1 VGEDRFELAY
11 KYEEP
16 VFDPKDPEASNLA
29 SIILAQV
36 ALNYGLFCREIVFHG
51 AFDESDRR
59 FLTEMA
65 ANTAREIYVK
75 KILEPNPFLT
85 EEMAGLSAVVEK
97 SYLAATLVFPEP
109 TFVPTGAR
117 WSSSPERHAVL
128 SSGGK
133 DSLLTFGLLREI
145 GVETHPLYVNESGR
159 HWFTALNAY
168 RHFSLH
174 VPDTARVWTSSDRL
188 FSWMLRQL
196 PFVRKDFQ
204 SVRSDAYPIRL
215 WTVAVFLFGVL
226 PLLRKRGIGRLLIG
240 DEFDTTERA
249 SYQGI
254 THYSGLY
261 DQSRYFDEALTRY
274 FGRKGFG
281 LSQFSILRPC
291 SEILIEKILA
301 ERYPALL
308 EHQMSCHA
316 THKDEATVR
325 PCGACEKCRRIV
337 GMLLAVGQD
346 PKRCG
351 FSEEQIENSL
361 RSLVENGV
369 HQERA
374 GAAHMG
380 HLLHE
385 RGRIDEP
392 RLGKVPAKPQP
403 EVMKLRIDPER
414 SPLNGIPVNLR
425 EPVFRILLQHAEGA
439 LQRSGRI
446 WHSFDLLGSTDILTP
461 YRFEGSK
468 GAPKTGPDAS
478 FLLGELTWPEAQER
492 FRQVD
497 IALLPVGAI
506 EQHGPHLPL
515 DTDAFDADYLAKR
528 VAAGCPEP
536 KPLVLPLV
544 AYGVSYAHD
553 DFSGTLSVSPD
564 TLARLVYEIGMSVAR
579 QGITKLIIVNG
590 HGGNG
595 PALHFAAQLINR
607 DAHIFTC
614 VDTGETSDAEVN
626 AMSDVPNDVHA
637 GDIETS
643 TALAV
648 RPDLVRKDRMEK
660 FIPRFSSKYLDF
672 TARGGVGWYAQTAK
686 ITPSGVFGDPT
697 RATREKGEKMW
708 DVMVEHLVELVTSIQ
723 GLSLDEIHQRRL

>member
-1 VGEDRFELAY
+1 MNASGKPELSRLVVIDRLEVGPVKVEGDRIAASYRVGEDSFELAY

-16 VFDPKDPEASNLA
+16 VFDPQDPEASNLA
-29 SIILAQV
+29 SVILAQV

-51 AFDESDRR
+51 DFDEADRR

-85 EEMAGLSAVVEK
+85 EEITGLPAEVEK
-97 SYLAATLVFPEP
+97 SYLAASLVFPAGRP
-109 TFVPTGAR
+109 RQVSR

-133 DSLLTFGLLREI
+133 DSLVTFGLLREI
-145 GVETHPLYVNESGR
+145 GVEIHPIYVNESGR

-174 VPDTARVWTSSDRL
+174 VPNTARVWTNSDRL

-261 DQSRYFDEALTRY
+261 DQSRYFDDALTRY
-274 FGRKGFG
+274 FGRKGYG

-291 SEILIEKILA
+291 SEILIEKVLA

-308 EHQMSCHA
+308 EYQMSCHA
-316 THKDEATVR
+316 THKEETTVR

-351 FSEEQIENSL
+351 FREEQIESL
-361 RSLVENGV
+361 LRALVESGV

-374 GAAHMG
+374 GAAHMA

-385 RGRIDEP
+385 RGRISEP
-392 RLGKVPAKPQP
+392 RLGKVLAKPQP
-403 EVMKLRIDPER
+403 EVMKLRFDPER
-414 SPLNGIPVNLR
+414 SPLSGIPASLR
-425 EPVFRILLQHAEGA
+425 EPIFRILLEHAEEA
-439 LQRSGRI
+439 VQRTGRS
-446 WHSFDLLGSTDILTP
+446 WAPFDVIGS
-461 YRFEGSK
+461 
-468 GAPKTGPDAS
+468 
-478 FLLGELTWPEAQER
+478 
-492 FRQVD
+492 
-497 IALLPVGAI
+497 
-506 EQHGPHLPL
+506 
-515 DTDAFDADYLAKR
+515 
-528 VAAGCPEP
+528 
-536 KPLVLPLV
+536 
-544 AYGVSYAHD
+544 
-553 DFSGTLSVSPD
+553 
-564 TLARLVYEIGMSVAR
+564 
-579 QGITKLIIVNG
+579 
-590 HGGNG
+590 
-595 PALHFAAQLINR
+595 
-607 DAHIFTC
+607 AHI
-614 VDTGETSDAEVN
+614 
-626 AMSDVPNDVHA
+626 
-637 GDIETS
+637 
-643 TALAV
+643 
-648 RPDLVRKDRMEK
+648 
-660 FIPRFSSKYLDF
+660 
-672 TARGGVGWYAQTAK
+672 
-686 ITPSGVFGDPT
+686 
-697 RATREKGEKMW
+697 RAPY
-708 DVMVEHLVELVTSIQ
+708 
-723 GLSLDEIHQRRL
+723 HQASP